1 MCPPVIAA
9 LPVAIGG
16 AGSAAAASAAA
27 AAGTTTAAAVTA
39 AWSTLGTA
47 ATIGSAGLGMAS
59 AYQGA
64 KAQADMAEQNAENA
78 NEGLKDQH
86 RLINLKEAEEQEKYA
101 SEKIARDLEAQKVAS
116 RVKATDSGGF
126 LNNDAITQDIMRQ
139 GLVADTMASQ
149 NLERAS
155 AQYGEQRKS
164 ATTSAQSR
172 INQVAPPSSLATG
185 LQIASHGL
193 QGVTAYSDRA

>member
-9 LPVAIGG
+9 LPVIMGG
-16 AGSAAAASAAA
+16 AGSAAAATAAA

-39 AWSTLGTA
+39 AWGTLGTA
-47 ATIGSAGLGMAS
+47 ATIGSSALGMAS
-59 AYQGA
+59 TYQGA
-64 KAQADMAEQNAENA
+64 KAQGEMAEQNAENA
-78 NEGLKDQH
+78 NRAKQDQD
-86 RLINLKEAEEQEKYA
+86 RLINLQQSQEQEKYA

-149 NLERAS
+149 NLERSS

-164 ATTSAQSR
+164 AATSAQSR

-185 LQIASHGL
+185 LQIASHGI
-193 QGVTAYSDRA
+193 QGVSAYSDRA